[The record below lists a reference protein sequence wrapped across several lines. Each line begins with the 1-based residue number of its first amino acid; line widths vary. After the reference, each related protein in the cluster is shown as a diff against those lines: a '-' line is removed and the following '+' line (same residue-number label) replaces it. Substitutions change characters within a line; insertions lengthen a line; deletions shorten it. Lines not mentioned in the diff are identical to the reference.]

1 MKVRHCIEIEFEEI
15 IDDSKIKG
23 GGNPDEIAAAA
34 HCYKEQVEALCSAI
48 EADGLR
54 KCTVVYGL
62 KKPFSISDVL
72 RGIADEI
79 ENNSEKEEEKE
90 CV

>member
-15 IDDSKIKG
+15 IDDSKIG
-23 GGNPDEIAAAA
+23 GENPEEIAAAA
-34 HCYKEQVEALCSAI
+34 HCYKEQVEALCSTI

-62 KKPFSISDVL
+62 KKPISFCDVL

-79 ENNSEKEEEKE
+79 EKDSKKEEEKE